1 MNAAQAALQIE
12 PGARVVQLFG
22 SYKRSQTA
30 PARELAT
37 AWAMKRKPRRP
48 SGTPG

>member
-1 MNAAQAALQIE
+1 MVQSRNLI
-12 PGARVVQLFG
+12 VVVTVLVL
-22 SYKRSQTA
+22 YTLSQMD

-48 SGTPG
+48 SRTPG